1 MVIDKRKGEDCMNR
15 YEILSRFFKK
25 NKRYDFVSQNNESQQ
40 KPNAHFQA
48 VGFDVNMDLLKKLE
62 PYRKYYAKETS
73 QSNSI
78 EESYNRLGAVVES
91 AQVTLMPYS
100 IDTVPD
106 ECVGNFRE
114 EMVKKLKNKLYL
126 SDYLHY
132 WLNIESEKLNFLK
145 VSNTS
150 GPFVEELERKVQ
162 IRYNLLISC
171 LDGNLPNRK
180 LNDEV
185 IEEMI
190 SRIAPRHY
198 KINEMVEK
206 YYKYRKA
213 VLSTPVPS
221 ITERKPIDLARLE
234 ELKQTLSDKR
244 KTEEKSKKSVLL
256 VPSAEKLR

>member
-1 MVIDKRKGEDCMNR
+1 MKRNKMF
-15 YEILSRFFKK
+15 SHFFKK
-25 NKRYDFVSQNNESQQ
+25 NKRYNLVSQSNESQQ

-48 VGFDVNMDLLKKLE
+48 VGFDVYTDVLKYLRMYEK
-62 PYRKYYAKETS
+62 KYYAEETS

-78 EESYNRLGAVVES
+78 EESYDRLGAIVES
-91 AQVTLMPYS
+91 AQVTLMPHS

-106 ECVGNFRE
+106 ECVGDFRE
-114 EMVKKLKNKLYL
+114 DMVKKLKNKLYL

-150 GPFVEELERKVQ
+150 GPFVEELERKVK

-180 LNDEV
+180 LNDEA
-185 IEEMI
+185 IEEII

-198 KINEMVEK
+198 KINETVEK

-234 ELKQTLSDKR
+234 ELKQTLSDKK

>member
-25 NKRYDFVSQNNESQQ
+25 NKRYDFVSQSNESQQ

-78 EESYNRLGAVVES
+78 EESYNRLGAIVES

-106 ECVGNFRE
+106 ECVWNFRE

-132 WLNIESEKLNFLK
+132 WLNIESEKLNFR
-145 VSNTS
+145 
-150 GPFVEELERKVQ
+150 EL
-162 IRYNLLISC
+162 
-171 LDGNLPNRK
+171 
-180 LNDEV
+180 
-185 IEEMI
+185 
-190 SRIAPRHY
+190 
-198 KINEMVEK
+198 
-206 YYKYRKA
+206 
-213 VLSTPVPS
+213 
-221 ITERKPIDLARLE
+221 
-234 ELKQTLSDKR
+234 
-244 KTEEKSKKSVLL
+244 
-256 VPSAEKLR
+256 